1 MKHFLSALCA
11 LLLSVGAFAF
21 EYNGLN
27 YRKVNETEVAVT
39 KGDYSAA
46 VYIPAIAFDEQNVA
60 YFVTYIDDYAFYDAP
75 IFGVSGGS
83 SVQYIGA
90 YAFYH
95 TSVATIPDFTAVLE
109 VGDYAFAHTLLTT
122 LTANHFPLANKFGIH
137 AFADCPFLVEATLPA
152 TLIHLGEGAF
162 YNDID
167 LDNVRVLT
175 TFLKYIPS
183 ECFYNCEDLRSFH
196 IMSCVDYI
204 YSRAFYGCYSLDEI
218 SIPDG
223 VKEVQYGAFGNCG
236 QLRQVYI
243 NGASTKMD
251 AGAFAG
257 SGNIRTIRLYYNAN
271 TVAPNQLFADSKGV
285 ISQVELH
292 TGSDR
297 IGTKN
302 YSGKGAFQDF
312 TALTT
317 IDIREGVQFIGYSA
331 FQGCKKL
338 KEVHLP
344 NSIRYISDNAFCDC
358 PKLKTV
364 NIPASV
370 DSIGRYAFQNDSA
383 LVGVDLPDG
392 LKYIGLLAFGNSG
405 LRTIRVPEKVD
416 EINCFQGCWQL
427 QEVNIP
433 GKDTKI
439 YASVTGSS
447 AFAKCENIR
456 KVSLCYTD
464 KTPAFGMIFPGSRN
478 SIREIELYR
487 GSTTVGQRTELV
499 DYFGCSGLTALEK
512 ITIPSGV
519 NTIGNRAFARCTS
532 LKQITLPSTIEYISY
547 SAFED
552 CKNLQRINLPS
563 RIDTIGNN
571 AFYNAGLEAVVLP
584 KSMKYIG
591 NRAFAGCGKLK
602 SVTLPETLDYN
613 GGELFYNDTLLATVT
628 IPAAFPLTRGTFYG
642 CKGLQSIVNEATTPQ
657 SIEWST
663 LGYVDYSTPVY
674 VPQGTADAYRTALI
688 WKEFNIVG
696 DVACYAVETES
707 EDETEGY
714 VSGAGSYPEGTTV
727 VIEAVPNEGYE
738 FDCWDDGSTENP
750 RTVTV
755 QSGSTYKASFRLAT
769 AIRPAAIEGLRV
781 EYGRIVYDGTLR
793 IYDLFGRDVTA
804 DNGTLRGIYIAV
816 TAQGNAKVWV
826 P

>member
-1 MKHFLSALCA
+1 MKHFLTLFSV
-11 LLLSVGAFAF
+11 LLLSAGMFAF

-46 VYIPAIAFDEQNVA
+46 VNIPAIAFDEQNVA

-95 TSVATIPDFTAVLE
+95 TSVASIPDFPAVLE
-109 VGDYAFAHTLLTT
+109 VGDRAFAHTLLTT
-122 LTANHFPLANKFGIH
+122 LTANHFPLANKFGNYV
-137 AFADCPFLVEATLPA
+137 FADCPFLVEATLPA
-152 TLIHLGEGAF
+152 TLIHLGAGAF
-162 YNDID
+162 QNDID

-175 TFLKYIPS
+175 TVLKYIP
-183 ECFYNCEDLRSFH
+183 EDCFYNCEDLRSFH

-223 VKEVQYGAFGNCG
+223 VKEVRSGAFGNCG

-243 NGASTKMD
+243 NGANTKVD
-251 AGAFAG
+251 ANAFAG

-302 YSGKGAFQDF
+302 YSGNGAFQDF

-317 IDIREGVQFIGYSA
+317 IDIREGVRFIGYAA

-338 KEVHLP
+338 KEVNLP
-344 NSIRYISDNAFCDC
+344 NSIGHISDNAFRDC

-370 DSIGRYAFQNDSA
+370 DTIGTYAFQNDSA
-383 LVGVDLPDG
+383 LVGIELPDG
-392 LKYIGLLAFGNSG
+392 LKYIGLQAFKNSG
-405 LRTIRVPEKVD
+405 LRTIRVPEKVE

-427 QEVNIP
+427 QEVDIP
-433 GKDTKI
+433 GKDTKV
-439 YASVTGSS
+439 YASATGSS
-447 AFAKCENIR
+447 AFSQCEHIR
-456 KVSLCYTD
+456 KVSLCYTEN
-464 KTPAFGMIFPGSRN
+464 TSALSMIFPNGYKN
-478 SIREIELYR
+478 IREIELYR

-499 DYFGCSGLTALEK
+499 DYFGCAGLSALEK
-512 ITIPSGV
+512 ITIPAGV
-519 NTIGNRAFARCTS
+519 KTIGNYAFSGCTS

-547 SAFED
+547 GAFRD

-571 AFYNAGLEAVVLP
+571 AFENTGLEAVVLP
-584 KSMKYIG
+584 KSMKLIG

-602 SVTLPETLDYN
+602 SVTLPDVLDYN
-613 GGELFYNDTLLATVT
+613 GGKLFYNDTLLATIT
-628 IPAAFPLTRGTFYG
+628 IPAGFPLSKGTFYG
-642 CKGLQSIVNEATTPQ
+642 CTGLQSIVNEATVPQ
-657 SIEWST
+657 SIEWET
-663 LGYVDYSTPVY
+663 VAYIDYATPVY
-674 VPQGTADAYRTALI
+674 VPQGSGSTYRAAYM
-688 WKEFNIVG
+688 WKNFKIIDDTE
-696 DVACYAVETES
+696 CYTVETES

-755 QSGSTYKASFRLAT
+755 QSGSTYRASFRHAT
-769 AIRPAAIEGLRV
+769 AVRPATIEGLRV
-781 EYGRIVYDGTLR
+781 ESGRIVYEGSLR
-793 IYDLFGRDVTA
+793 IYDLLGRDVTA
-804 DNGTLRGIYIAV
+804 ANGTLRGVYIAV
-816 TAQGNAKVWV
+816 AAHASAKVWV

>member
-1 MKHFLSALCA
+1 MKHCLTLFSV
-11 LLLSVGAFAF
+11 LLLSAGTFAF

-27 YRKVNETEVAVT
+27 FRKVNETEVAVT

-46 VYIPAIAFDEQNVA
+46 VNIPAIAFDEQNVA

-75 IFGVSGGS
+75 IFSVSGGS

-95 TSVATIPDFTAVLE
+95 TSVASIPDFTAVLE

-243 NGASTKMD
+243 NGAGTKMD

-271 TVAPNQLFADSKGV
+271 TVAPNQLFADSKDV

-317 IDIREGVQFIGYSA
+317 IDIREGVQFVGYSA

-344 NSIRYISDNAFCDC
+344 NSIKYISDNAFCDC

-364 NIPASV
+364 NIPASA

-383 LVGVDLPDG
+383 LVGIELPDG
-392 LKYIGLLAFGNSG
+392 LKYIGLQAFMNSG
-405 LRTIRVPEKVD
+405 LRTVYVPEKVE

-427 QEVNIP
+427 QEVDIP

-439 YASVTGSS
+439 YAFVTGSS
-447 AFAKCENIR
+447 AFSKCENIR

-464 KTPAFGMIFPGSRN
+464 KTPAFGMIFPSSRN
-478 SIREIELYR
+478 SIREIELYH
-487 GSTTVGQRTELV
+487 GSTTVGQRTEYA

-519 NTIGNRAFARCTS
+519 TTIGNRAFARCTS
-532 LKQITLPSTIEYISY
+532 LKQVTLPSTIEYISY
-547 SAFED
+547 EAFRD

-563 RIDTIGNN
+563 RIDTIGNY
-571 AFYNAGLEAVVLP
+571 AFENTGLEAVVLP
-584 KSMKYIG
+584 KRMKYLG
-591 NRAFAGCGKLK
+591 SYAFRNCGKLQ
-602 SVTLPETLDYN
+602 TAALPEALDNN
-613 GGELFYNDTLLATVT
+613 GGYLFYQDTLLQTVT
-628 IPAAFPLTRGTFYG
+628 IPAAFPLSKGTFYG
-642 CKGLQSIVNEATTPQ
+642 CTGLQSIVNEATAPQ
-657 SIEWST
+657 SIEWET
-663 LGYVDYSTPVY
+663 LAYIDYSTPLY
-674 VPQGTADAYRTALI
+674 VPQGSGSTYRAAYM
-688 WKEFNIVG
+688 WKNFNII
-696 DVACYAVETES
+696 DDTECYTVETES

-738 FDCWDDGSTENP
+738 FEHWDDGSTENP

-755 QSGSTYKASFRLAT
+755 QSGSTYRASFRHAT
-769 AIRPAAIEGLRV
+769 VVRPATIEGLRI
-781 EYGRIVYDGTLR
+781 ENGRIVYEGSLR
-793 IYDLFGRDVTA
+793 IYDLLGRDVTA
-804 DNGTLRGIYIAV
+804 ANGTLRGIYIAV
-816 TAQGNAKVWV
+816 TARASAKVWV